1 MADTE
6 KKSNRP
12 EDSDFKQQRLSAWQ
26 PILTPNW
33 VIGTFLSVGVVFLAI
48 GIAVLVT
55 SNNVVEISSSDY
67 SDISGGVSIPVG
79 AAQGACVQG
88 ARSYGGSC
96 IKKVEVE
103 ITEDM
108 DSPVYLYFELSNFYQ
123 NHRRYVK
130 SRNDNQ
136 LMSNSD
142 ATTTDQCSPI
152 DVTASDTAIYPC
164 GLIAWSVF
172 NDTIYAMSN
181 DGTADRYYTDYIMVR
196 DAGASTCNNNN
207 CIMKATTSDGIAWS
221 SDKDDKFEKL
231 SSCPG
236 SSGDGMGAT
245 GLSPAIA
252 MPYDTYKYYMC
263 GDGSGTCQPSSQVY
277 NAQGKTQ
284 PNEASNL
291 CFDMTAPTDLK
302 YGATGAQTKSTC
314 TLANRCGDVS
324 NEEFIV
330 WMRTSGL
337 PTFRKL
343 HRKINHDLK
352 KGQTIVFHV
361 NDVFP
366 VSAFSGSKKL
376 VLSTT
381 AWIGGKNTFLGAA
394 YITVACICIL
404 LGIGFFIKEMTSAR
418 GKAQQEE

>member
-1 MADTE
+1 MGEERANTMSE
-6 KKSNRP
+6 AETKSNRP

-33 VIGTFLSVGVVFLAI
+33 VIGTFLSVGVVFPAI
-48 GIAVLVT
+48 GIAVLIT
-55 SNNVVEISSSDY
+55 SNNVVEISSGDY
-67 SDISGGVSIPVG
+67 SDM
-79 AAQGACVQG
+79 AATGTCVQG
-88 ARSYGGSC
+88 ARSWGGSC
-96 IKKVEVE
+96 LKKVEVE

-152 DVTASDTAIYPC
+152 DKTASDVPIYPC

-172 NDTIYAMSN
+172 NDTIYAYNPNGATHS
-181 DGTADRYYTDYIMVR
+181 YYADYIMVR
-196 DAGASTCNNNN
+196 DKDSSSC
-207 CIMKATTSDGIAWS
+207 TTSNGIAWS

-231 SSCPG
+231 STCPG
-236 SSGDGMGAT
+236 NSGDGMGQT
-245 GLSPAIA
+245 LSPAIA

-263 GDGSGTCQPSSQVY
+263 SGSEGTCQPGNTPY
-277 NAQGKTQ
+277 DNDGKPQ
-284 PNEASNL
+284 PSFST
-291 CFDMTAPTDLK
+291 CFDYTPSTGTSMAYGSTTGTLK
-302 YGATGAQTKSTC
+302 TTC
-314 TLANRCGDVS
+314 ALSNRCADIS

-343 HRKINHDLK
+343 HRKIEHDLK

-404 LGIGFFIKEMTSAR
+404 LGVGFFVKERISPR